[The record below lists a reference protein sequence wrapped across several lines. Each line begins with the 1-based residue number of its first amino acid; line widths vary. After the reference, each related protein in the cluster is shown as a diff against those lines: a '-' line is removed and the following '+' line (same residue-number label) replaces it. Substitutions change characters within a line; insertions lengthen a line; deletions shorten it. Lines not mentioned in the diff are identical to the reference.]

1 MDTAQLQEQAVV
13 LMTTWGLR
21 VVGAI
26 AFLAVGW
33 AASRWLS
40 RTARRLLIRSR
51 AEETLVPFLAGL
63 VYWFALGFV
72 IIAVLGIFG
81 IPTASLVAVLG
92 AIGLAVGLAL
102 QGTLSSFASGVLLL
116 IFRFFRVDDFV
127 EVAGTSGVVR
137 EVGIFSTVLDTPD
150 NVQVVVPNSEIFG
163 SVIRNF
169 HGNDTRRIDLV
180 VGVGYD
186 DDLQVAQDTMERVLA
201 EHDDV
206 LEDPAAVVAVDELA
220 GSSVNF
226 VVRPWV
232 RSPDYWRVRRGLTRH
247 LKEALE
253 AAGCNIPYP
262 QRDVHLFQ
270 EATSEAAG
278 TVA

>member
-1 MDTAQLQEQAVV
+1 MDTAQLQEQAVALV
-13 LMTTWGLR
+13 TTWGLR

-33 AASRWLS
+33 AAARWLA
-40 RTARRLLIRSR
+40 RTARRLLLRSR
-51 AEETLVPFLAGL
+51 ADDTLVPFLSGL
-63 VYWFALGFV
+63 VYWLALGFV

-81 IPTASLVAVLG
+81 IPTASLVALLG

-102 QGTLSSFASGVLLL
+102 QGTLSSFAAGVLLL
-116 IFRFFRVDDFV
+116 VFRFFRVGDVV
-127 EVAGTSGVVR
+127 EVAGTTGAVR

-150 NVQVVVPNSEIFG
+150 NVQVIVPNSEIFG
-163 SVIRNF
+163 GVIRNF

-186 DDLQVAQDTMERVLA
+186 DDLQVAQETMERVLA
-201 EHDDV
+201 EHDGV
-206 LEDPAAVVAVDELA
+206 LEDLEPVVAVDELG

-232 RSPDYWRVRRGLTRH
+232 RTPDYWRVRRELTRR

-253 AAGCNIPYP
+253 AAGCDIPYP

-270 EATSEAAG
+270 
-278 TVA
+278 